1 MGNTYNYWKN
11 AWQKEKATLL
21 TNPLVALI
29 ALVLITIPL
38 HYRYSNISIMLLVA
52 YSLVKFKPRNFTFQK
67 ALVLPILLYGLM
79 ALSLFWSIDFKESLH
94 ALSKEIAFILLP
106 LCFLINPLLSKAEK
120 DKILCYFSYAYF
132 GYAIFYLLKAV
143 IRYTITKDTSVF
155 FYHELVTF
163 DVNAIHMSVYIS
175 VAFFYFFI
183 KKEKNLLDKI
193 AIVVLLF
200 FLVLLSSKNII
211 IVFLILL
218 LLASF
223 FHLKT
228 KWNSTNK
235 ISLLF
240 LAILVFGFVF
250 YGKLKDRFL
259 LEVNSNTTEN
269 TNSQAPGL
277 VNNVSVSDAWNKEP
291 FQTNDFFAGTA
302 LRVYQARIFSEMLH
316 EEPIFYTGFGLNAT
330 QSKIVAKRKQHQLY
344 EGYDKFNFHNQYI
357 QFFAEIG
364 VFGLLLFLLIV
375 AINLKNAIKSK
386 NFVAISFA
394 ILMIS
399 LFLTESFLSRQRG
412 IVFFVIMYCI
422 FNSKYKAFP
431 QPKEQNLQ

>member
-1 MGNTYNYWKN
+1 
-11 AWQKEKATLL
+11 
-21 TNPLVALI
+21 
-29 ALVLITIPL
+29 
-38 HYRYSNISIMLLVA
+38 MLLIA

-79 ALSLFWSIDFKESLH
+79 ALSLFWSIDFKESVH

-106 LCFLINPLLSKAEK
+106 LCFLINPLLTKAEK

-132 GYAIFYLLKAV
+132 GYTIFYLLKAV
-143 IRYTITKDTSVF
+143 FRYSITKDSSVF

-175 VAFFYFFI
+175 VAFFYFFT

-193 AIVVLLF
+193 AIVLLLF

-218 LLASF
+218 FLASF
-223 FHLKT
+223 FYIKIQWNAT
-228 KWNSTNK
+228 K
-235 ISLLF
+235 
-240 LAILVFGFVF
+240 ILVLSLVIIIFGFVF

-259 LEVNSNTTEN
+259 LEIDSDVVQN
-269 TNSQAPGL
+269 TNNSIPAL
-277 VNNVSVSDAWNKEP
+277 VHNVSVTDAWNKEQ

-302 LRVYQARIFSEMLH
+302 LRVYQARILLEMLH
-316 EEPIFYTGFGLNAT
+316 EEPIFYSGYGLNAT

-357 QFFAEIG
+357 QFFAELGILG
-364 VFGLLLFLLIV
+364 ILLFLLIV
-375 AINLKNAIKSK
+375 ATNLINTLKSR
-386 NFVAISFA
+386 NFVAISFS

-412 IVFFVIMYCI
+412 IVFFIMMYCI
-422 FNSKYKAFP
+422 FNSKY
-431 QPKEQNLQ
+431 QSISNTKEHNLL

>member
-1 MGNTYNYWKN
+1 
-11 AWQKEKATLL
+11 
-21 TNPLVALI
+21 
-29 ALVLITIPL
+29 
-38 HYRYSNISIMLLVA
+38 MLLVG

-79 ALSLFWSIDFKESLH
+79 ALSLFWSIDFKESVH

-106 LCFLINPLLSKAEK
+106 LCFLINPLLAKAEK
-120 DKILCYFSYAYF
+120 DKILCYYSYAYL
-132 GYAIFYLLKAV
+132 GYALFYLLKAV
-143 IRYTITKDTSVF
+143 FRYSITKDPSVF

-183 KKEKNLLDKI
+183 KKERNLLDKI
-193 AIVVLLF
+193 AIALLLF

-218 LLASF
+218 FLASF

-228 KWNSTNK
+228 KWNSTK

-259 LEVNSNTTEN
+259 LEIDSNTTEK
-269 TNSQAPGL
+269 TNIQTPGIE
-277 VNNVSVSDAWNKEP
+277 NNVSVKDAWNKQQ

-316 EEPIFYTGFGLNAT
+316 EDPIFYTGYGLNAV
-330 QSKIVAKRKQHQLY
+330 QSKIVAKRKQHNLY
-344 EGYDKFNFHNQYI
+344 QGYDKFNFHNQYL
-357 QFFAEIG
+357 QFFAELG
-364 VFGLLLFLLIV
+364 VFGVILFLLIV